1 MNPYKSNFLNSLVLI
16 FLGAWGAS
24 PFLFSAGTSGSLTS
38 LIPFVFGI
46 ILLILGA
53 GLKKENKTIAH
64 LVVLFTLM
72 IFVSLFMPLNGAL
85 DRSDTIATIRI
96 LIMLLTSLLALITF
110 IQSFIEARK
119 KKS

>member
-1 MNPYKSNFLNSLVLI
+1 MNPHKSNFLNSLVLI
-16 FLGAWGAS
+16 VFGAWGAS
-24 PFLFSAGTSGSLTS
+24 PFLFSGGINGSLTS

-46 ILLILGA
+46 ILLSLGS

-72 IFVSLFMPLNGAL
+72 IFVSLFMPLKGAF
-85 DRSDTIATIRI
+85 DRSDTMATIRI
-96 LIMLLTSLLALITF
+96 LIMLLTSFLALRTF
-110 IQSFIEARK
+110 IQSFIKARE